1 MKCGALR
8 KNFMQKILP
17 LMLALSF
24 LEPLTA
30 AAQTPT
36 GPIGPLPPP
45 PGSSGRSITP
55 MGPDANDRNKLLQRD
70 SLGRPCLEISAEARS
85 QLTTPNIFDHIV
97 IVNNRCLQRIK
108 VKLCYYK
115 SERCFLVEMGPNQ
128 RKETILGTYPS
139 QRYFRYEYQE
149 QRS

>member
-1 MKCGALR
+1 
-8 KNFMQKILP
+8 MQKILS
-17 LMLALSF
+17 LTLALSF
-24 LEPLTA
+24 AGPLTA

-45 PGSSGRSITP
+45 PGSSSRSITP
-55 MGPDANDRNKLLQRD
+55 MTTDANDRNKLLQRD
-70 SLGRPCLEISAEARS
+70 SLGRPCLQITAEARS
-85 QLTTPNIFDHIV
+85 QLTMSNTFDHIV

-115 SERCFLVEMGPNQ
+115 SERCFLVEMAANQ
-128 RKETILGTYPS
+128 RKETVLGTFPA

-149 QRS
+149 QR

>member
-1 MKCGALR
+1 MLR
-8 KNFMQKILP
+8 RVTENSMQKTLS
-17 LMLALSF
+17 LMLALWV
-24 LEPLTA
+24 LGTLTA

-45 PGSSGRSITP
+45 PGSSSSSVTP
-55 MGPDANDRNKLLQRD
+55 MVPDANDRNKLLQRD
-70 SLGRPCLEISAEARS
+70 SLGRPCLQITGETRA
-85 QLTTPNIFDHIV
+85 QLASPNIFDHMV

-128 RKETILGTYPS
+128 RKETVLGTFPS